1 MRSRMGVNDSMGFTL
16 VELMIVV
23 MVLGILAAL
32 AIPAFQSYVKKAK
45 SVEGEIALDEIK
57 KLEEHYYADNSEYSA
72 SLPDIGFIPSA
83 PLKYYT
89 ITIELNGAG
98 PPPFLYQV
106 TATANLDNDPDL
118 DAWVLTVDTNMSPTL
133 QHGCIPGGVGAVHF
147 GCTD

>member
-1 MRSRMGVNDSMGFTL
+1 MRSRMGINDSMGFTL
-16 VELMIVV
+16 VELIIVV
-23 MVLGILAAL
+23 MVLGILAVV

-57 KLEEHYYADNSEYSA
+57 KLEEHYYADNLEYSS

-98 PPPFLYQV
+98 PPPF
-106 TATANLDNDPDL
+106 
-118 DAWVLTVDTNMSPTL
+118 
-133 QHGCIPGGVGAVHF
+133 
-147 GCTD
+147 